1 MEISESVLNYVLIP
15 AVKAVVVVILVAT
28 AAGVMT
34 YIERRLLA
42 FLQVRKGPN
51 RVGPEGILQFVA
63 DVVKLLTKE
72 DVVPAKAQHFVHF
85 LAPILVMV
93 PGLAVFAVLPWGPEF
108 TMRIPGLGKITT
120 AWYATD
126 LNVSLLLLLA
136 ITSVGIYGIIL
147 GGWASNSKYAL
158 LGGLR
163 SAAQL
168 ISYEVPMGFAV
179 VSAILMARSLS
190 LVEIVEAQRTHHMWF
205 ILPGLVSF
213 FLYFVS
219 GVAETNRIPFDL
231 PEAESELVAGFHTE
245 YSGFRW
251 AIFFLTEYANMITIS
266 AVATALFFGG
276 WLRPFPNVAALGF
289 LDVIPGVI
297 WYVLKV
303 ACFLFVYIW
312 FRGTFPRY
320 RFDQL
325 MALGWKTLIPI
336 SLVNLVLVAVAAL
349 AGFRGLRVLGTI
361 LWVVAIGAFLIVTR
375 LRAAKKWPQTRW
387 CRRRSDPRRRRPDV
401 SFWDDVLL
409 LDIFGGL
416 KMTGKH
422 LFRKADTVEYPEAA
436 REPSDRF
443 RGMFRLDEERC
454 IKCTLC
460 AIECPIN
467 IIFIDW
473 HNEKNPQGKNEK
485 VLDRFDVDLKR
496 CMFCGLCEEACPTN
510 PKSIWLRTKTYE
522 LGTYERNDALYL
534 DIKKLTK
541 WDENVKPFT
550 IVEQGEGR

>member
-1 MEISESVLNYVLIP
+1 MDLSESLLNYFLIP
-15 AVKAVVVVILVAT
+15 AVKAVVVVIAVAT
-28 AAGVMT
+28 VAGILT
-34 YIERRLLA
+34 YIERRTLA

-72 DVVPAKAQHFVHF
+72 DVVPAKAQRFVHF
-85 LAPILVMV
+85 LAPVLVMV
-93 PGLAVFAVLPWGPEF
+93 PGLAIYAVLPFGPEF
-108 TMRIPGLGKITT
+108 TVRVPGLGKITT

-126 LNVSLLLLLA
+126 LNVSLLLVLA
-136 ITSVGIYGIIL
+136 ITSIGVYGIIL

-205 ILPGLVSF
+205 ILPGLVAF

-251 AIFFLTEYANMITIS
+251 AVFFLTEYANMITIS
-266 AVATALFFGG
+266 AVATTLFLGG
-276 WLRPFPNVAALGF
+276 WLRPFPNVKALAF
-289 LDVIPGVI
+289 LDVIPGIV
-297 WYVLKV
+297 WFVLKV
-303 ACFLFVYIW
+303 AAFLFVYIW

-336 SLVNLVLVAVAAL
+336 SLANLVLVAIAAL
-349 AGFRGLRVLGTI
+349 GGTRGLRILGTV
-361 LWVVAIGAFLIVTR
+361 LWAVAIGAFLVVTR
-375 LRAAKKWPQTRW
+375 LRA
-387 CRRRSDPRRRRPDV
+387 
-401 SFWDDVLL
+401 
-409 LDIFGGL
+409 
-416 KMTGKH
+416 
-422 LFRKADTVEYPEAA
+422 RKPAAASPAAPAA
-436 REPSDRF
+436 RP
-443 RGMFRLDEERC
+443 
-454 IKCTLC
+454 
-460 AIECPIN
+460 A
-467 IIFIDW
+467 
-473 HNEKNPQGKNEK
+473 
-485 VLDRFDVDLKR
+485 
-496 CMFCGLCEEACPTN
+496 EA
-510 PKSIWLRTKTYE
+510 
-522 LGTYERNDALYL
+522 
-534 DIKKLTK
+534 
-541 WDENVKPFT
+541 
-550 IVEQGEGR
+550 